1 MLDYMYVVPKTALPR
16 VETDLLRTAVANLR
30 KMMGMYNKGGLA
42 RILEV

>member
-1 MLDYMYVVPKTALPR
+1 LPR
-16 VETDLLRTAVANLR
+16 VEKDAILSAVANLR